1 MKPTQEYKRHLNM
14 MLKTSMKIME
24 SIAEDN
30 RRDMQLWTILLN
42 HQIKEALEMVG
53 EKSRIEG

>member
-1 MKPTQEYKRHLNM
+1 M
-14 MLKTSMKIME
+14 MLKTSQKIME
-24 SIAEDN
+24 AIAEDN

-53 EKSRIEG
+53 EKCRIEV

>member
-1 MKPTQEYKRHLNM
+1 METTQKYKWQLNM
-14 MLKTSMKIME
+14 MLKTSQKIME
-24 SIAEDN
+24 AIAEDN

-53 EKSRIEG
+53 EKCRIEV

>member
-1 MKPTQEYKRHLNM
+1 MAPTQEYKRHLNM
-14 MLKTSMKIME
+14 MLKTSQKIME
-24 SIAEDN
+24 AIASDN